1 MLKKLLVSCL
11 VVLTILPLVVSCS
24 VANAS
29 EITLIPGATNTVVKI
44 QVGKILSNPALQVAY
59 SELAKANAAWPQN
72 TNEALNQLLQKTG
85 FDLSTISNLVL
96 FADIESANQTQ
107 NTYIGI
113 IASGIFNEAMLIDT
127 IQQQTQQT
135 LTTSDY
141 KGLKIYSGE
150 KDQFEL
156 AFLSQGQLVFG
167 TPKAVR
173 DVVDVSKGD
182 QPALSGGVIDMLNR
196 FGSAL
201 VVGASTAPQNL
212 HSELSQQFF
221 KQTTFSLKSFQDM
234 DTLGFA
240 IDQPSLSLSIRIDAH
255 FLNVT
260 SVQDSKDAI
269 TGLISLAKGASQGQ
283 NVKTALSNI
292 QVSTT
297 DSWLSIRDLINPSDL
312 ATLIGM
318 IQTKK

>member
-1 MLKKLLVSCL
+1 MLKKLLSSCL
-11 VVLTILPLVVSCS
+11 VLLFILPLVVSCS

-29 EITLIPGATNTVVKI
+29 ETTLIPGAANTVVKI
-44 QVGKILSNPALQVAY
+44 QVDKILSNPALQVAY
-59 SELAKANAAWPQN
+59 SEIAKTNAAWPQN

-107 NTYIGI
+107 NTYIGVI
-113 IASGIFNEAMLIDT
+113 GSGTFNEVTFTDN
-127 IQQQTQQT
+127 IQQQTKQT
-135 LTTSDY
+135 MTTSEY

-156 AFLSQGQLVFG
+156 VFLSQSQLVFG

-173 DVVDVSKGD
+173 DVIDVSKGD
-182 QPALSGGVIDMLNR
+182 RPALSGGVIDTLNR
-196 FGSAL
+196 FSSAL
-201 VVGASTAPQNL
+201 VVGASTAPQSL
-212 HSELSQQFF
+212 HTELSQQLS

-234 DTLGFA
+234 DTIGFA
-240 IDQPSLSLSIRIDAH
+240 IDQPSLSLSIRIDVH
-255 FLNVT
+255 FLSVT

-269 TGLISLAKGASQGQ
+269 TGLISLAKGASQDQ

-297 DSWLSIRDLINPSDL
+297 DSWLSVRDLVSPADL
-312 ATLIGM
+312 ATLIGL
-318 IQTKK
+318 IQAKK